1 MVSFPFL
8 SRFFL
13 ELGVIQRL
21 IGAIVDGQQFL
32 MRAFLNNPAIV
43 NDDDFV
49 SVLNGRQA
57 MGDNKDGTVLHQVVN
72 GFLNHG
78 FRLVV
83 QCGSRLVQ
91 NDNRRIFDKSAGNG
105 QTLADNSAPLSP
117 ISVSTPFSR
126 PATKSSRYAIL
137 SAAEISSSDAFSLPN
152 VILSRMVPSNR
163 KLS

>member
-105 QTLADNSAPLSP
+105 QTLALARRTTARPFRRFRYRHRFQDRRQNHPD
-117 ISVSTPFSR
+117 TPF
-126 PATKSSRYAIL
+126 
-137 SAAEISSSDAFSLPN
+137 
-152 VILSRMVPSNR
+152 
-163 KLS
+163 

>member
-72 GFLNHG
+72 GFHEELK
-78 FRLVV
+78 RMLE
-83 QCGSRLVQ
+83 
-91 NDNRRIFDKSAGNG
+91 
-105 QTLADNSAPLSP
+105 
-117 ISVSTPFSR
+117 
-126 PATKSSRYAIL
+126 TKLITKIL
-137 SAAEISSSDAFSLPN
+137 EFKPN
-152 VILSRMVPSNR
+152 KVA
-163 KLS
+163 

>member
-57 MGDNKDGTVLHQVVN
+57 MGDNKDRTVLHQVVN

-91 NDNRRIFDKSAGNG
+91 NDNRRIFDKRPRYCNPLFLSAGKW
-105 QTLADNSAPLSP
+105 TTR
-117 ISVSTPFSR
+117 I
-126 PATKSSRYAIL
+126 
-137 SAAEISSSDAFSLPN
+137 
-152 VILSRMVPSNR
+152 
-163 KLS
+163 

>member
-57 MGDNKDGTVLHQVVN
+57 MGNNKDGTVLHQVVDC
-72 GFLNHG
+72 HSEP
-78 FRLVV
+78 RLQTCCPV
-83 QCGSRLVQ
+83 R
-91 NDNRRIFDKSAGNG
+91 KS
-105 QTLADNSAPLSP
+105 P
-117 ISVSTPFSR
+117 R
-126 PATKSSRYAIL
+126 P
-137 SAAEISSSDAFSLPN
+137 E
-152 VILSRMVPSNR
+152 
-163 KLS
+163 